1 MRTNGI
7 QPFGLAMLHVA
18 LGERDQAFAALE
30 TAYAAHDQ
38 QLIWLRGEW
47 EFDVLHDDPRFVSL
61 AQRIGLY

>member
-1 MRTNGI
+1 
-7 QPFGLAMLHVA
+7 MLHVA